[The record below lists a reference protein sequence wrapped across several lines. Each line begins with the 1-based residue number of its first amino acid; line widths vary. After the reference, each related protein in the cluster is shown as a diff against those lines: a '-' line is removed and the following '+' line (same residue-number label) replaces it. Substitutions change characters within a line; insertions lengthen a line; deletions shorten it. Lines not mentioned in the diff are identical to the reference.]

1 MIAFRYYAIVK
12 EPLLYQV
19 LTDHY
24 ILLQLGQVYNHYQ
37 NRKTFWRT
45 VVMIFLAW
53 LIGIA
58 IGFTAV
64 FSGIYTTE
72 FANDVH
78 WDNPDRCEFE
88 VRNKMCTIFEL
99 F

>member
-1 MIAFRYYAIVK
+1 
-12 EPLLYQV
+12 
-19 LTDHY
+19 
-24 ILLQLGQVYNHYQ
+24 
-37 NRKTFWRT
+37 
-45 VVMIFLAW
+45 MIFLAW

-72 FANDVH
+72 FAKDVH

-88 VRNKMCTIFEL
+88 VRIKMCTLFEL
-99 F
+99 FKRF

>member
-1 MIAFRYYAIVK
+1 
-12 EPLLYQV
+12 
-19 LTDHY
+19 
-24 ILLQLGQVYNHYQ
+24 
-37 NRKTFWRT
+37 
-45 VVMIFLAW
+45 MIFLAW

>member
-1 MIAFRYYAIVK
+1 
-12 EPLLYQV
+12 
-19 LTDHY
+19 
-24 ILLQLGQVYNHYQ
+24 
-37 NRKTFWRT
+37 
-45 VVMIFLAW
+45 MIFLAW

-88 VRNKMCTIFEL
+88 VSIKNVYIYL
-99 F
+99 